1 MGANDPP
8 PVIMSVVE
16 LRLNEKQK
24 LLALLYL
31 GKHIP
36 AATLL
41 AALNG
46 CEEMSLLRLE
56 EPKTR

>member
-1 MGANDPP
+1 MGENESSS
-8 PVIMSVVE
+8 VVMNVVE

-24 LLALLYL
+24 LLTLLYL
-31 GKHIP
+31 GKHVS

-41 AALNG
+41 AGLNG

>member
-1 MGANDPP
+1 MN
-8 PVIMSVVE
+8 VVE

-24 LLALLYL
+24 LLTLLYL
-31 GKHIP
+31 GKHIT

-41 AALNG
+41 ARLDG